1 MIEIRVIA
9 PQEWQS
15 LRAIRLEA
23 LETAPEAF
31 CTRYEDAV
39 CRDENSW
46 RERLIN
52 NGEDGVLTVLAFDE
66 TRPVGMSVGVLHAEG
81 GEPFVEVLSVFVS
94 SDVRGQ
100 GLADRILHSI
110 EEWGRARGAA
120 ALSLLVEEKNPR
132 ARRFYERQGWEHVNE
147 WVSSPSSDDRW
158 QTRYRKKMSP
168 L

>member
-1 MIEIRVIA
+1 MIEIRAIS
-9 PQEWQS
+9 PQEWQL
-15 LRAIRLEA
+15 LRTIRLEA

-31 CTRYEDAV
+31 CTRYEDAL

-46 RERLIN
+46 RERLTS
-52 NGEDGVLTVLAFDE
+52 NGDDGVLTVLAFDG
-66 TRPVGMSVGVLHAEG
+66 TRPVGMSVGVFHAEDD
-81 GEPFVEVLSVFVS
+81 EPFVEVLSVFVS
-94 SDVRGQ
+94 TDVRGQ
-100 GLADRILHSI
+100 GVADRIFDTI

-132 ARRFYERQGWEHVNE
+132 ARRFYERQGWEPANE

-158 QTRYRKKMSP
+158 QTRYRKKLSR